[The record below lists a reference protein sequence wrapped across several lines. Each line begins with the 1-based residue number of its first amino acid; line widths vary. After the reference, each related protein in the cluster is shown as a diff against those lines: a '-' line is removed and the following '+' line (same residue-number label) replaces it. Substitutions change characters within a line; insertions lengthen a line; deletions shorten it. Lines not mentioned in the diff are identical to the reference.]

1 MRWKKIPK
9 KIPTSN
15 LFVYG
20 KAAASAA
27 VSHEFL
33 TVLRISSI
41 PTRLGHWIWAG
52 TVHKQ

>member
-1 MRWKKIPK
+1 MKKKRKKVPK

-33 TVLRISSI
+33 VVLNISSI
-41 PTRLGHWIWAG
+41 TTKLG
-52 TVHKQ
+52 